1 MGSTHFR
8 SDIREKGAART
19 ASFSTFQGDLTGD
32 VTGDVVGNVTGD
44 VTGSVQG
51 GNLSGTNLVVT
62 NASVNTLAR
71 MQRYIGTNAS
81 ITTASL
87 GTANVVTAN
96 VTASLKVGNT
106 ASYVMIDQANGVR
119 LVGIDSWEDLRVPV
133 STVVVN
139 PANSKPD
146 WVAFVGNTRA
156 LGFDNTASEWVSFS
170 AQLPHNYLQGSD
182 IEAHLHWSA
191 TDGSAGGVRWVL
203 DYTWANIGS
212 PFPAIASLAETSAA
226 ASANTHTYCDLEWIT
241 GTGKTVS
248 SVLMCRLWRD
258 VAHTDDDY
266 AADAALLE
274 FDFHYQVDGFGSEN
288 EDSKA

>member
-1 MGSTHFR
+1 MGTTHLR
-8 SDIREKGAART
+8 SDIREHGEIT
-19 ASFSTFQGDLTGD
+19 ASITNIQTTTLLVTTGNIETLNATDAYIKTLNATESNVVTSNITTGNLTTGNI
-32 VTGDVVGNVTGD
+32 VTLNATDANVSASLIVGNV
-44 VTGSVQG
+44 
-51 GNLSGTNLVVT
+51 
-62 NASVNTLAR
+62 ASHVR
-71 MQRYIGTNAS
+71 
-81 ITTASL
+81 
-87 GTANVVTAN
+87 
-96 VTASLKVGNT
+96 
-106 ASYVMIDQANGVR
+106 IDKRLGVR
-119 LVGIDSWEDLRVPV
+119 LVGIQAWEDLRVPV

-139 PANSKPD
+139 PVNSKPD

-156 LGFDNTASEWVSFS
+156 LGFDNAASEWVSFS
-170 AQLPHNYLQGSD
+170 AQMPHNYLQGSD

-191 TDGSAGGVRWVL
+191 TDGAAGGVRWVL

-212 PFPAIASLAETSAA
+212 PFGALASLAETSAA
-226 ASANTHTYCDLEWIT
+226 ASANTHTYCDLEWLT

-274 FDFHYQVDGFGSEN
+274 FDFHYRVDGFGSEE